1 MTLKHVTRL
10 LKAHGYEEPISAK
23 HASLAVPQWNP
34 DRAQPQEYQIF
45 AVDTSSC
52 YDADAESGLL
62 INKDE
67 SIADFEENI
76 RRLRVRCKEDR
87 VEVVSLPA
95 KLDITF
101 NRTLRLP
108 EDGKV
113 YNQPSGVGHIPVSN
127 IAWISKKLQNSGNA
141 SLIEMARKGGIFFPL
156 YQREAMFLS
165 FKATNDNFAIRTFVG
180 GINAISGLPWNSPPS
195 QRSSKQDYVSVPTQ
209 KFLDGI
215 AVGQGTV
222 RQFIAMPLG
231 SGYSVEKQVTGKEDV
246 GGMQLELIPGN
257 QWYVRPKFAQ
267 NTTSYETPRSLSE
280 DTVILDWRFQEL
292 EDSGIIDTSETAEP
306 WVKTHSPVYMRHLYR
321 SQIMQYQSKYL
332 AWQPGSEVYMTAV
345 YKLNL
350 LLSYEQNGSHRTM
363 GVEWAPWWTLEQCI
377 QERSQAG
384 AKIMGTAFNAWSM
397 RLLYQGR
404 PLQPC
409 SLGEQAIEDNSILQV
424 VLLQPSPPGYSQGW
438 DTGGRQWQQAPFP
451 QQTYQSSPLSSQV
464 SPVHPPSGQPGPGMQ
479 RPQHSSYPT
488 QSASPAS
495 PQYGHTSPNMPMS
508 ETHPSPGSSSIPQ
521 AHHEGQSPQ
530 FEGLSSPSSTSAPS
544 RQYGHQYSPPAVVS
558 AAESAS
564 ASAGSWPV
572 TSPGH
577 QLPVAPGPA
586 VLSSP
591 GSARPQA
598 FSQKFSSALRKTRL
612 RASGMRASNEQTC
625 QAPLSGV
632 PMGSS
637 VEETYDSGHS
647 VVEMAEGPGNHS
659 LAPSLLSAPS
669 SATTY
674 SSPPRSDTAT
684 SWSSRPASTQVHPKP
699 TE

>member
-1 MTLKHVTRL
+1 MTLKQVTRL

-45 AVDTSSC
+45 AVDASSC

-87 VEVVSLPA
+87 IEVVSFPA

-101 NRTLRLP
+101 NSTLRLP

-141 SLIEMARKGGIFFPL
+141 SLIEMARKGGVFFPL

-165 FKATNDNFAIRTFVG
+165 FKATNDNFAMRTFVG

-195 QRSSKQDYVSVPTQ
+195 QRPSKQDYVSVPTQ

-231 SGYSVEKQVTGKEDV
+231 SGYSVEKQVAGKEDV
-246 GGMQLELIPGN
+246 GGMQLEVIPGN

-267 NTTSYETPRSLSE
+267 NTTPYETPRSLNE
-280 DTVILDWRFQEL
+280 DTFILDWRFQEL
-292 EDSGIIDTSETAEP
+292 EDSGILDTSETAEP

-321 SQIMQYQSKYL
+321 SQIMQYQSSNL
-332 AWQPGSEVYMTAV
+332 AWKPGSEVYMTGV

-363 GVEWAPWWTLEQCI
+363 DVEWAPWWTLEQCI

-384 AKIMGTAFNAWSM
+384 AKIMGTAFNTWSM
-397 RLLYQGR
+397 RFIYQGR

-424 VLLQPSPPGYSQGW
+424 VLLQPSPPGYPRGG
-438 DTGGRQWQQAPFP
+438 DTGGRQWQQATLP
-451 QQTYQSSPLSSQV
+451 QQSYGFSPPSSQV
-464 SPVHPPSGQPGPGMQ
+464 SPVHPSSGQPGPGMQ

-488 QSASPAS
+488 QSASPAP
-495 PQYGHTSPNMPMS
+495 PQYRHTSPNVSMS
-508 ETHPSPGSSSIPQ
+508 PPQGSSSTPQ
-521 AHHEGQSPQ
+521 AQHVGQSPQ
-530 FEGLSSPSSTSAPS
+530 FESYSSPSSTSAPS
-544 RQYGHQYSPPAVVS
+544 RQYGHQYSPLAV
-558 AAESAS
+558 
-564 ASAGSWPV
+564 
-572 TSPGH
+572 
-577 QLPVAPGPA
+577 
-586 VLSSP
+586 
-591 GSARPQA
+591 GSATE
-598 FSQKFSSALRKTRL
+598 S
-612 RASGMRASNEQTC
+612 
-625 QAPLSGV
+625 
-632 PMGSS
+632 
-637 VEETYDSGHS
+637 
-647 VVEMAEGPGNHS
+647 GNHS
-659 LAPSLLSAPS
+659 LPPSLLSAPS
-669 SATTY
+669 SAAPY
-674 SSPPRSDTAT
+674 CSPPRSDTAT
-684 SWSSRPASTQVHPKP
+684 SWSLRPVSTQAHPKT